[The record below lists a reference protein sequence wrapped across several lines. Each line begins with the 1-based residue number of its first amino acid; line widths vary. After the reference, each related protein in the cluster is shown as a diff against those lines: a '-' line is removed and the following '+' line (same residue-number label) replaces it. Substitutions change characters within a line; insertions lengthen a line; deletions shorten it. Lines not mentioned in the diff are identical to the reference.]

1 MIVIFDGMDKVG
13 KTTLIHAL
21 DKATNYEHIII
32 DRGPT
37 SYLVYDEIYN
47 RPYKADHVKTEMD
60 LRNASHLS
68 VYCYAKDEDI
78 EARLAKAGESFE
90 EAQGSISEVKNKF
103 FISVDKTS
111 LDTIYINTSTMT
123 IDEAVSKIITEV
135 NRRKYEFIKLKA
147 KFHDDNYI
155 ECYPSNNAFNEE
167 LLEALPEFDP
177 TIDKPYYDML
187 DKTLS
192 HLMHKYEIEWVNHR
206 QLVYSSSDC
215 ISMIQIILGDVTEIY
230 VHQRSLDL
238 NKNWSNDLAFV
249 YDWAKRNLTY
259 DELFIHY
266 SVGVPHFYLRKEST
280 YED

>member
-47 RPYKADHVKTEMD
+47 RPYAMDHVKTEMD
-60 LRNASHLS
+60 LKNTSHLS
-68 VYCYAKDEDI
+68 VYCYADDEDI
-78 EARLAKAGESFE
+78 EARLAAAGESFE

-103 FISVDKTS
+103 FSSVDKTS

-123 IDEAVSKIITEV
+123 IDEAVSRIIIEIS
-135 NRRKYEFIKLKA
+135 RRKYNFIKLETKYRL
-147 KFHDDNYI
+147 DDYI
-155 ECYPSNNAFNEE
+155 EFYPSNNTFNEE
-167 LLEALPEFDP
+167 MLEALSPFCKA
-177 TIDKPYYDML
+177 IDAPYYDMV

-192 HLMHKYEIEWVNHR
+192 HLMHKYEIDWVNHR
-206 QLVYSSSDC
+206 QLVYTSSDC
-215 ISMIQIILGDVTEIY
+215 ISMIQIILGDTTEIY

-238 NKNWSNDLAFV
+238 NKNQSNDLAFV

-259 DELFIHY
+259 DKLFIHY
-266 SVGVPHFYLRKEST
+266 SVGVPHAYF
-280 YED
+280 